1 MSVGHDSA
9 WLKEN
14 LTATQTN
21 QPLSLLG
28 YTAETEY
35 ICPFAL
41 CVSRIRAILTEKRTA
56 GTLTVTIWKNGAAVA
71 SPAALTLDASNPQFR
86 DVAVDQSQATQ
97 FALGDRLALVFTTDA
112 AWLPVTSDLVAIVS
126 LARPYGP

>member
-1 MSVGHDSA
+1 MLGHDLA

-14 LTATQTN
+14 LTASQTN
-21 QPLSLLG
+21 QPLTLLG

-35 ICPFAL
+35 VCPFDL

-56 GTLTVTIWKNGAAVA
+56 GTLTVTVWKNGVAV
-71 SPAALTLDASNPQFR
+71 SFPAALTVNALNPQFR

-112 AWLPVTSDLVAIVS
+112 AWLPVTSDLIAIVS